1 MVILVDTNVVI
12 DFLLTREP
20 FFDASA
26 EVIRGCADGEVEGY
40 IAFHSIPNLWYILRK
55 ISEEKRRKWLS
66 DICSFLRVAGAKHE
80 DVVKAIKM
88 KEFRDFEDCLQD
100 RCAESIGA
108 DFILTRNT
116 EDFEGSVVRAIAPEE
131 FLKMRERDRT
141 I

>member
-20 FFDASA
+20 FFNASA
-26 EVIRGCADGEVEGY
+26 KVIRSCAGGEVEGY

-66 DICSFLRVAGAKHE
+66 DICSFLRVTGAKHE
-80 DVVKAIKM
+80 DVVKAIEM

-116 EDFEGSVVRAIAPEE
+116 GDFEGSAVRAIVPEE
-131 FLKMRERDRT
+131 FLKIMQGGKT